1 MARKGILKKKDITVA
16 PVNSYKKCQEKEK
29 GRGSRGNG
37 DGEKE
42 KEKKRA
48 RGGEEKTSFLI

>member
-29 GRGSRGNG
+29 GTGSRGNG

-42 KEKKRA
+42 KEN
-48 RGGEEKTSFLI
+48 F